1 MIERVVHPYQL
12 EKALRHVIANKGSA
26 GVDGISVGEIRNIF
40 TEMKLQFIEQIK
52 TGNYQVQPILG
63 IKIPK
68 GNGKTRLLGIP
79 TTTERVWQQSVA
91 QNLAVLFE
99 SEFNAHSYGFRPN
112 KNARQ
117 AVGQARDYIHQ
128 GLNHIVDTD
137 LKNFFDE
144 VDHCLLLNLVFQKV
158 KCKTT
163 MQLIRKWLKAPIK
176 INGKLQKRTK
186 GVPQGSPL
194 SPLLS
199 NILLHQLDKELTRR
213 GHKFVRYADDFS
225 IYCKSHNQAKAIQ
238 VAVEKFLKNKLKLTV
253 NQEKSGVRK
262 PVNFTILGFSFVPVY
277 KKGSKN
283 QYQLVVAEKA
293 WKRLKERLKSITRKT
308 TPAKFDERITKIKEV
323 QRGWLT
329 YFRGTKIMGKLRD
342 IDGWLRNRLR
352 YCIWHDWKKPERKRK
367 NLIRLGIDH
376 HHAYAWSRTRKGG
389 WAIAQ
394 IPILATSITL
404 KRLKKRG
411 CLSLTELYI
420 QLNPSLCE
428 PSSTA
433 CPYFYRSD
441 LWARWC

>member
-12 EKALRHVIANKGSA
+12 QKALEHVIANKGSA
-26 GVDGISVGEIRNIF
+26 GVDGISVREIRKIF
-40 TEMKLQFIEQIK
+40 TDKKTQLMEQIK
-52 TGNYQVQPILG
+52 TGSYHGQPILG
-63 IKIPK
+63 ITIPK

-79 TTTERVWQQSVA
+79 TTTERVLQQSVA
-91 QNLAVLFE
+91 QNLAPLFE
-99 SEFNAHSYGFRPN
+99 PEFKPNSYGFRPN

-117 AVGQARDYIHQ
+117 AVGQAREYIHQ

-144 VDHCLLLNLVFQKV
+144 VDHCLVLNLVYQKV

-176 INGKLQKRTK
+176 INGKLQKRKK

-225 IYCKSHNQAKAIQ
+225 IYCKSHNQAKSTK
-238 VAVEKFLKNKLKLTV
+238 VVVEKFLKNKLKLTV

-262 PVNFTILGFSFVPVY
+262 PVNFTILGFGFVPVY

-308 TPAKFDERITKIKEV
+308 TPAKFDERLTKIKEV

-329 YFRGTKIMGKLRD
+329 YFRGTNIMGKLRD

-367 NLIRLGIDH
+367 NLIRLGVDQD
-376 HHAYAWSRTRKGG
+376 HAYAWSRTRKGG

-394 IPILATSITL
+394 SPILGTTITL

-411 CLSLTELYI
+411 YLSLTELYI

-428 PSSTA
+428 PPST
-433 CPYFYRSD
+433 
-441 LWARWC
+441 

>member
-12 EKALRHVIANKGSA
+12 QKALEHVIANKGSA
-26 GVDGISVGEIRNIF
+26 GVDGVSVREIRKIF
-40 TEMKLQFIEQIK
+40 TDKKTQLVEQIR
-52 TGNYQVQPILG
+52 TGSYQGQPILG
-63 IKIPK
+63 ITIPK

-79 TTTERVWQQSVA
+79 TTSERILQQSVA
-91 QNLAVLFE
+91 QNLAPLFE
-99 SEFNAHSYGFRPN
+99 TEFKPNSFGFRPN

-117 AVGQARDYIHQ
+117 AVGQAREYIHQ

-144 VDHCLLLNLVFQKV
+144 VDHCLLLNLVYQKV
-158 KCKTT
+158 KCKST
-163 MQLIRKWLKAPIK
+163 MQLIRTWLKAPIK
-176 INGKLQKRTK
+176 INGKLQKRRK

-225 IYCKSHNQAKAIQ
+225 IYCKSHNQAKSTK
-238 VAVEKFLKNKLKLTV
+238 VVVEKFLKNKLKLTV

-262 PVNFTILGFSFVPVY
+262 PTNFTILGFSFVPVY

-283 QYQLVVAEKA
+283 QYQLVVGEKA

-308 TPAKFDERITKIKEV
+308 TPAKFDERITKIKQV
-323 QRGWLT
+323 QRGWLN
-329 YFRGTKIMGKLRD
+329 YFRGTNIMGKLRD

-352 YCIWHDWKKPERKRK
+352 YCIWTDWKKPERKRK
-367 NLIRLGIDH
+367 NLIRLGIDQD
-376 HHAYAWSRTRKGG
+376 HAYAWSRTRKGG

-394 IPILATSITL
+394 SPILSTTITL

-411 CLSLTELYI
+411 YLSLTELYI

-428 PSSTA
+428 PPST
-433 CPYFYRSD
+433 
-441 LWARWC
+441 